1 MAHAYTPGLLV
12 TPRISHSVERRL
24 PIAGTVLVE
33 KGDAVQAD
41 DIVAETFMP
50 GDIFPMN
57 MANML
62 AMPPKDVV
70 ECMKKKE
77 GDVIAV
83 GDVIAETKGLFGV
96 MFRRIVHS
104 KYAGTIETISPVTGQ
119 LIIRGSDI
127 PVQVRAYVSG
137 TVTDVMP
144 EHGCVVEAEVCFVQG
159 IFGIGGETCGPIKI
173 ACSEHDQPL
182 TPDLLTEDM
191 KGCVVVGGG
200 RMTDTAIEKAVSIG
214 IAALMSGG
222 IDDQDLREFLGYDL
236 GVAITG
242 SEQKGITLVVTEGFG
257 DIGMARRSYELLCQ
271 HEGSEASVNGA
282 TQIRAGVMR
291 PEILIPLSDKE
302 LQSAESDGHRQA
314 GLLEIGRSVRVI
326 RDPWFGVIGEVAGL
340 PNEPTVLGSGSKARV
355 LKVALESGERVIVP
369 RANVEL
375 IED

>member
-12 TPRISHSVERRL
+12 TPRVTHSVERRL
-24 PIAGTVLVE
+24 PIAGTVRVE

-57 MANML
+57 MANLL

-77 GDVIAV
+77 GDVVEVDDI
-83 GDVIAETKGLFGV
+83 IAETKGLFGV
-96 MFRRIVHS
+96 MFRRVVHS

-137 TVTDVMP
+137 IVTEVMP
-144 EHGCVVEAEVCFVQG
+144 KHGCMIETEVCFVQG

-173 ACSEHDQPL
+173 ACSEHSQPL
-182 TPDLLTEDM
+182 TPDLLSEDM

-200 RMTDTAIEKAVSIG
+200 RMTDAAIERAVSIG
-214 IAALMSGG
+214 IAALISGG

-257 DIGMARRSYELLCQ
+257 DIGMARRSHELLCQ
-271 HEGSEASVNGA
+271 HEGGEASVNGT

-291 PEILIPLSDKE
+291 PEVLIPLPEQE
-302 LQSAESDGHRQA
+302 LQGEEKGSHREA

-340 PNEPTVLGSGSKARV
+340 PSEPTVLGSGSKARV
-355 LKVALESGERVIVP
+355 LEVTLESGERVIVP